1 MPRLTK
7 LLISLALPIAAGL
20 VGSLFTMSAIP
31 TWYATLTK
39 PSFSPP
45 NWIFAP
51 VWTGLYLL
59 MGLALYRI
67 VSRNPAPGR
76 ILRDWS
82 LERRQAATLFGIHL
96 VFNALWSILF
106 FGLHN
111 PLLGLL
117 DILILLS
124 LIVIITIKFYRL
136 DRVAAYLLL
145 PYLVWVAFATLLN
158 FSIWQLN

>member
-1 MPRLTK
+1 MNRPTK
-7 LLISLALPIAAGL
+7 LIIALALPIAAGL
-20 VGSLFTMSAIP
+20 IGSLFTTSAIP

-51 VWTGLYLL
+51 VWTSLYLL
-59 MGLALYRI
+59 MGIAFYRI
-67 VSRNPAPGR
+67 WSGQ
-76 ILRDWS
+76 ILPRDKRMQQQS
-82 LERRQAATLFGIHL
+82 LLLFTIHL

-111 PLLGLL
+111 PLLGLF
-117 DILILLS
+117 DILILLG
-124 LIVIITIKFYRL
+124 LIVIMMIKFYRL

-145 PYLVWVAFATLLN
+145 PYLAWVTFATLLN